1 MEGNIGFQQ
10 GTVERLTTYQNKH
23 DEWQEQL
30 SKLKYKFQLVSW
42 LRLAAF
48 VAAFSL
54 PFTLTEPWSVRF
66 IMVFGVFIIT
76 FAILVKYAL
85 KLDYEKRYAK
95 KRLNLVQIELKGLED
110 CWQDLPEGNQYI
122 DADHDFVHDLD
133 LFGKGSLFQFIN
145 RTSTK
150 RGERKLAE
158 KLKSLSLN
166 RENILDKQAAISE
179 LATAV
184 DFRERFYALGAITED
199 ENKKNR
205 EIKPEETPDLRFI
218 TQFWKVIILAFPFL
232 FVASVIG
239 ALAELTSPSLIT
251 VLFLAG
257 LGITAMHL
265 AKINALHIKISSLG
279 AYLKRYSQLISLV
292 EEMPFQAKILSAL
305 KARMTYQDDL
315 ASVIVK
321 KLGRLLNLFDQR
333 LNMLLG
339 VIFNGMFLW
348 DLLICLGIRKWY
360 SKYGTQLQQWFL
372 VLEEIESLNSLATFN
387 YNYPHYVLPRVDEN
401 TVLEAKE
408 LGHPLIPIEERI
420 SNDFFVNHDKRI
432 GVITGANMAGKSTF
446 LRTVGVNL
454 VLAGNGAAVSAVS
467 FKYRPMRFMTNMRAI
482 DNLLKHESYFFSE
495 LKRLQAI
502 VGELQ
507 KEGKLFFIL
516 DEILKGTNSHDKT
529 TGSMALIKRLLEL
542 NGYGLVATHDL
553 ELGHLAE
560 QYPGKVFNNC
570 FEVTFE
576 ADNLQFDY
584 KLREGITQSHNASFL
599 MRKMGLIPD
608 QTSN

>member
-10 GTVERLTTYQNKH
+10 ATVERLTTYQTKH
-23 DEWQEQL
+23 NEWQEQL
-30 SKLKYKFQLVSW
+30 SKLKHRFQLVSW
-42 LRLAAF
+42 IRLAVF
-48 VAAFSL
+48 IAAFSL
-54 PFTLTEPWSVRF
+54 PFILAEPWSGLF
-66 IMVFGVFIIT
+66 LIVFGVFIT
-76 FAILVKYAL
+76 AFSILVKYAL
-85 KLDYEKRYAK
+85 NLDYQKRYAQ

-110 CWQDLPEGNQYI
+110 RWQDLPEGNEYI

-145 RTSTK
+145 RTATK
-150 RGERKLAE
+150 RGEQKLAE

-166 RENILDKQAAISE
+166 RESILNKQAAISE
-179 LATAV
+179 LANAV
-184 DFRERFYALGAITED
+184 DFRERFYALGAITKD
-199 ENKKNR
+199 ENKKNL
-205 EIKPEETPDLRFI
+205 EIKPEETPDLSFI
-218 TQFWKVIILAFPFL
+218 TPFWKIIILAFPVL

-257 LGITAMHL
+257 LGITGIHL
-265 AKINALHIKISSLG
+265 AKVNAIHTKVSSLG

-292 EEMPFQAKILSAL
+292 EEMPFQAKILTDL
-305 KARMTYQDDL
+305 RKRMACQDDL
-315 ASVIVK
+315 ASLIVK

-333 LNMLLG
+333 MNMLLG
-339 VIFNGMFLW
+339 IVFNGLFLW

-387 YNYPHYVLPRVDEN
+387 YNYPHYVLPTIGGN
-401 TVLEAKE
+401 TVLEAHA
-408 LGHPLIPIEERI
+408 LGHPLIPVEERI

-454 VLAGNGAAVSAVS
+454 VLAGNGAAVAATS

-502 VGELQ
+502 VEELQ
-507 KEGKLFFIL
+507 KEGQLFFIL

-529 TGSMALIKRLLEL
+529 TGSMALVKRLLEL

-553 ELGHLAE
+553 ELGQLAK

-570 FEVTFE
+570 FEVTFN
-576 ADNLQFDY
+576 ADDLQFDY

-599 MRKMGLIPD
+599 MRKMKLIP
-608 QTSN
+608 

>member
-1 MEGNIGFQQ
+1 MEGNNGFQQ
-10 GTVERLTTYQNKH
+10 GTVERLTTYQTKH
-23 DEWQEQL
+23 DEWQAQL
-30 SKLKYKFQLVSW
+30 SKLKHKFKLISW
-42 LRLAAF
+42 IRLAVF
-48 VAAFSL
+48 IAAFSL
-54 PFTLTEPWSVRF
+54 PFVIAEPWSGLF
-66 IMVFGVFIIT
+66 LIIFGVFIT
-76 FAILVKYAL
+76 AFGILVKYAL
-85 KLDYEKRYAK
+85 NLDYQKRYAQ
-95 KRLNLVQIELKGLED
+95 KRLHLVQIELRGLED
-110 CWQDLPEGNQYI
+110 RWQDLPEGNEYI

-145 RTSTK
+145 RTATK

-166 RENILDKQAAISE
+166 RETILNKQAAISE
-179 LATAV
+179 LAKAV
-184 DFRERFYALGAITED
+184 DFRECFYALGAITED

-218 TQFWKVIILAFPFL
+218 TPFWSIIILAFPIL

-239 ALAELTSPSLIT
+239 AIAELSSPSLII

-265 AKINALHIKISSLG
+265 AKINALHNKVSSLG
-279 AYLKRYSQLISLV
+279 DYIKRYSQLISLV
-292 EEMPFQAKILSAL
+292 EEMPFQSKILADL
-305 KARMTYQDDL
+305 KKRMTYQDDL
-315 ASVIVK
+315 ASLIVK

-360 SKYGTQLQQWFL
+360 SKYGNQLQQWFL

-387 YNYPHYVLPRVDEN
+387 YNYPHYIIPTVDDN
-401 TVLEAKE
+401 TVLEAHA
-408 LGHPLIPIEERI
+408 LGHPLIPVEERV

-454 VLAGNGAAVSAVS
+454 VLAGNGAAVAATS

-502 VGELQ
+502 VEELQ
-507 KEGKLFFIL
+507 KEGQLFFIL

-529 TGSMALIKRLLEL
+529 TGSMALVKRLLEL

-553 ELGHLAE
+553 ELGQLAE

-570 FEVTFE
+570 FEVTFN

-599 MRKMGLIPD
+599 MRKMKLIP
-608 QTSN
+608 